1 MSDRSFC
8 YNLFD
13 AFVFG
18 GAYSV
23 IIYTTSY
30 LILETIQHGDE
41 IKELFSRLEEYE
53 KNHESSQDSR
63 LEKCEKNHESSQ
75 DS

>member
-1 MSDRSFC
+1 MTDRSFC
-8 YNLFD
+8 SNLFE
-13 AFVFG
+13 AFVLG

-41 IKELFSRLEEYE
+41 IKELFSRLEE
-53 KNHESSQDSR
+53 
-63 LEKCEKNHESSQ
+63 
-75 DS
+75 